1 MSWIEIFA
9 GITGLM
15 AVASFVLS
23 GLAYR
28 RSGVQDLPPI
38 SVVWSW
44 SSTGYR
50 GISFDLERLPGR
62 PHWVVHSATVSRNWR
77 RRPWL
82 AGGQER
88 GISVLDNGEEVIQY
102 GPDSPWR
109 HRVVFDHPRKEGA
122 VMIHPEAPDCQV
134 TLKITLTTSPSPT
147 VARHIVSK
155 RVPRYG

>member
-1 MSWIEIFA
+1 MPWIEIFT

-15 AVASFVLS
+15 AVRSFVLS

-38 SVVWSW
+38 RVGHSW
-44 SSTGYR
+44 SSTGQR

-62 PHWVVHSATVSRNWR
+62 PNWVVYSATVSGNWR

-82 AGGQER
+82 ARGQER
-88 GISVLDNGEEVIQY
+88 EISVLDNGEEVIQY

-109 HRVVFDHPRKEGA
+109 HRVAFDPPRKEGA
-122 VMIHPEAPDCQV
+122 IMIHPAAPDCQV
-134 TLKITLTTSPSPT
+134 ILKITLTTSPSST

-155 RVPRYG
+155 RIPRYG